1 MNITRK
7 SIISGVVRTID
18 LPITEAQV
26 LAYEQGELLQNAFP
40 NLTPGQR
47 EFYKTGITDEEWES
61 CFGGDEV
68 TFSQEELE

>member
-26 LAYEQGELLQNAFP
+26 LAYEQGELLQNAFR
-40 NLTPGQR
+40 NLTPAQR

-61 CFGGDEV
+61 CFGGDE
-68 TFSQEELE
+68 E